1 MDDTAWATFSLSLVE
16 TMCEARVLA
25 GQLGRPLPGDSAQ
38 GWPLTGDHAQG
49 RTLTGDSAQGRPLPG
64 DNAQGW
70 PLPGDHAQGW
80 PLPGNSAQEGHARP
94 MPPEHIVQALN
105 CPNLCSGKC
114 EEKRPGDFRFRAF
127 SGLQSRVSRCTM

>member
-25 GQLGRPLPGDSAQ
+25 GQLGWPLPGDS
-38 GWPLTGDHAQG
+38 
-49 RTLTGDSAQGRPLPG
+49 
-64 DNAQGW
+64 AQGW
-70 PLPGDHAQGW
+70 PLPGDHAQGR
-80 PLPGNSAQEGHARP
+80 PLPGDHAHGRPLPGDSAQEGRARP

-114 EEKRPGDFRFRAF
+114 EEKGAGVTFDSVLFQAF
-127 SGLQSRVSRCTM
+127 

>member
-25 GQLGRPLPGDSAQ
+25 GQLG
-38 GWPLTGDHAQG
+38 W
-49 RTLTGDSAQGRPLPG
+49 PLPG

-70 PLPGDHAQGW
+70 PLPGNHAQGR
-80 PLPGNSAQEGHARP
+80 PLPGDSAQEAPAARP
-94 MPPEHIVQALN
+94 VPPEHIVQALN

-114 EEKRPGDFRFRAF
+114 EEKGAGVISVSVLFQAF
-127 SGLQSRVSRCTM
+127 